1 MSGAITLTREG
12 KSRSVG
18 SLKIKAKSKKK
29 KNYGVVESDS
39 LNGADKVLTISDV
52 HVGDRGYL
60 ILFVHSTCVQLRTG
74 LPLISRRVVLLMGN
88 DAAYQVMGIGK
99 IRIKMHDDVV
109 RSLTKFYM
117 FQH

>member
-74 LPLISRRVVLLMGN
+74 LPLISRGVVLLMP
-88 DAAYQVMGIGK
+88 MMLP
-99 IRIKMHDDVV
+99 IK
-109 RSLTKFYM
+109 LWELEKFVSRCM
-117 FQH
+117 TTLSDL